1 MSTSIN
7 HRSTSRA
14 EALIHRIAADF
25 PASIPR
31 EQLITGLPE
40 ILFAALELLLEDAT
54 CEPGDTHPSAIACRI
69 LATAVERLR

>member
-7 HRSTSRA
+7 PRSTSRA
-14 EALIHRIAADF
+14 EALIHWVTKYF

-31 EQLITGLPE
+31 EQLIADLPE
-40 ILFAALELLLEDAT
+40 ILFAALELLLEDVT